1 MTRLISVLKC
11 RGNYIIL
18 SLKDIYFF
26 HKCISSSN
34 FAYSATVKPR
44 PSADSIGMKISVLP
58 TTQLE
63 FTVIESTNL
72 QGILQIA

>member
-1 MTRLISVLKC
+1 MKLFLTDSIPSC
-11 RGNYIIL
+11 
-18 SLKDIYFF
+18 
-26 HKCISSSN
+26 N

-44 PSADSIGMKISVLP
+44 PSADYIGMKISVLP